1 MIDFVGKRKIFY
13 TISLIII
20 AIGIVSFATKGFV
33 TDIEFSGGSV
43 IEVDLGATYENSDI
57 EEIVKEVTGETP
69 RVQKMGNESGKQTS
83 VSIGTSHLE
92 EEKKNEIMS
101 KLAEKYG
108 VEDIHETATFRN
120 VSAAFGTEMK
130 RRAVLAVVI
139 AAVCIMA
146 YIGIMFKVMS
156 GFTAGFTAVCALF
169 HDLFVMFIVYSL
181 TGIPLNTTFV
191 AALLTILGYSVND
204 TVVVYDR
211 IRENKLANRKMSNEE
226 VVNLSINQSIR
237 RTVFTSI
244 TILIALVLMYSFG
257 VYYKVSTIKD
267 FILPLIAGVVSGTY
281 SSLLLSGSLWISL
294 NNFLKNMK
302 KAK

>member
-1 MIDFVGKRKIFY
+1 
-13 TISLIII
+13 
-20 AIGIVSFATKGFV
+20 
-33 TDIEFSGGSV
+33 
-43 IEVDLGATYENSDI
+43 
-57 EEIVKEVTGETP
+57 
-69 RVQKMGNESGKQTS
+69 
-83 VSIGTSHLE
+83 
-92 EEKKNEIMS
+92 
-101 KLAEKYG
+101 
-108 VEDIHETATFRN
+108 
-120 VSAAFGTEMK
+120 MK
-130 RRAVLAVVI
+130 HRAVWAVII
-139 AAVCIMA
+139 AAVCIMT

-156 GFTAGFTAVCALF
+156 GFTAGVTAVCALF

-226 VVNLSINQSIR
+226 VVNLSINQSLR
-237 RTVFTSI
+237 RTIFTSI

-257 VYYKVSTIKD
+257 VYYRVSTIKD
-267 FILPLIAGVVSGTY
+267 FILPLIAGVLSGTY

-294 NNFLKNMK
+294 NNLLKNVK